1 MVYTPLSNYKYDSGP
16 HQIQS
21 GPNSES
27 YKVVSS
33 GIVDIGADF
42 GRVVAGPPTSGIY
55 RTDAWRAVP
64 TAVSGYWTNYQNVDY
79 QPSGVFLSSY
89 EGYRPLGVSTIANA
103 KVQTSYGP
111 QWGVRD
117 TGKYT
122 YFNGAAP
129 SNQAYN
135 PYNTPE
141 GNTAAQGYTGGQ
153 SLQQRYA
160 TTLLTNPTNDTS
172 GNRASWIYNPPVYCQ
187 TFTEIARS
195 EAPGLMSTALR
206 YIYRGR
212 AGNYVSNY
220 ASIYHQLPEGVRSL
234 VRTYSPTVNSSNQ
247 KNY

>member
-1 MVYTPLSNYKYDSGP
+1 VVYTPLSNYRYDSGP

-21 GPNSES
+21 GPNRES
-27 YKVVSS
+27 YQVVSS
-33 GIVDIGADF
+33 GIVDLGADY
-42 GRVVAGPPTSGIY
+42 GLVVAGPPTSGIY
-55 RTDAWRAVP
+55 STDAWRAVP
-64 TAVSGYWTNYQNVDY
+64 AAV
-79 QPSGVFLSSY
+79 LSAY

-122 YFNGAAP
+122 YFGGTAP
-129 SNQAYN
+129 DNQAYN

-141 GNTAAQGYTGGQ
+141 GNTAAQGHTGGQ

-172 GNRASWIYNPPVYCQ
+172 GSRASWIYHPPVYCQ
-187 TFTEIARS
+187 TFTEVARS
-195 EAPGLMSTALR
+195 ETPGLMSTDLR
-206 YIYRGR
+206 YVYRGR
-212 AGNYVSNY
+212 AGNYVSNF
-220 ASIYHQLPEGVRSL
+220 ASIYHQLPEGVRSI

-247 KNY
+247 KTN

>member
-1 MVYTPLSNYKYDSGP
+1 MVYTPLFNYKYDSGP
-16 HQIQS
+16 HQIQT
-21 GPNSES
+21 GPDHEAFR
-27 YKVVSS
+27 VVSS
-33 GIVDIGADF
+33 GIVDIGADY
-42 GRVVAGPPTSGIY
+42 GRVVAGPPNSGIY

-64 TAVSGYWTNYQNVDY
+64 PAVSGYWTNYQHVDY
-79 QPSGVFLSSY
+79 EPSGVFLSAY

-129 SNQAYN
+129 SNQTYN
-135 PYNTPE
+135 PYNTPD
-141 GNTAAQGYTGGQ
+141 GNTAAEGYTGGQ

-172 GNRASWIYNPPVYCQ
+172 GSRAAWVYNPPVYCQ
-187 TFTEIARS
+187 TFTETVRS
-195 EAPGLMSTALR
+195 EAPGLMSTPLR

-220 ASIYHQLPEGVRSL
+220 GSIYHQLPEGVRSM
-234 VRTYSPTVNSSNQ
+234 VRTYSASVNSSNQ
-247 KNY
+247 KK